1 MRRNDPRI
9 RQTLNQ
15 ITQTVDSA
23 QYTTRAS
30 LFTFHQNYL
39 APCLSGISTCLEA
52 SCAPCYTCITN
63 AASSSTPSDAAR
75 RRRTGRRRGREELS
89 FDFYDDWEAQEEE
102 GWGNDE
108 LDRLLAGND
117 FAADGQPGRRS
128 GMSYGGIGSRRKTGG
143 LGGGKD
149 RGAEEANIVPSSSMF
164 GFLERLPWKIGGK
177 GKRYKPS
184 AADLQDVGEGQRN
197 RTAALKARASGEEE
211 PLISESESGEEGRQ
225 HRGHGRKRSGTVGSR
240 ETTNSL
246 SSRGDLLPSED
257 EDDAVPLDDEFAMVL
272 ARRNTQGTMSDE
284 NSSRKRPGG
293 SRAASTK
300 TRSTK
305 SSRRTGK
312 KGRRASDG
320 QGEVINVPSMTDLK
334 EEEERLRIE
343 EEANIQQEREAA
355 RRLAADRGLLDPDEL
370 QAKVGDKRNKFARAL
385 LIYTILKSPPD
396 QIKEDSSV
404 SIHPVPSHDSR
415 QPDNSDRQNAQQNP
429 PHKPPDSKP
438 NTGE

>member
-15 ITQTVDSA
+15 ISQTVDSA

-30 LFTFHQNYL
+30 LFTFHQTYL

-117 FAADGQPGRRS
+117 FTSAEGQQPGRRS

-149 RGAEEANIVPSSSMF
+149 MGASEANIVPSSSMF

-177 GKRYKPS
+177 GRRYKPS
-184 AADLQDVGEGQRN
+184 AADLQDVGEGQRS
-197 RTAALKARASGEEE
+197 RTAALKARASGEDE
-211 PLISESESGEEGRQ
+211 PLISESESGEEGRKGRR
-225 HRGHGRKRSGTVGSR
+225 HMRKRSDTVGSR
-240 ETTNSL
+240 ETANSL
-246 SSRGDLLPSED
+246 SSRGDLFPSED

-272 ARRNTQGTMSDE
+272 ARRTTQGTLSDE
-284 NSSRKRPGG
+284 NSSRKKPGD
-293 SRAASTK
+293 SRAASMK
-300 TRSTK
+300 TRSSK
-305 SSRRTGK
+305 SSRSM
-312 KGRRASDG
+312 GRKERSTSDDRDK
-320 QGEVINVPSMTDLK
+320 VANAPSMTDLK
-334 EEEERLRIE
+334 EEEERLRLE
-343 EEANIQQEREAA
+343 EEANIETAREAA
-355 RRLAADRGLLDPDEL
+355 RRLASERGLLNPDEL
-370 QAKVGDKRNKFARAL
+370 QANPPLDQTKEDTSMSVHPISSHDSKPPGDAKDSDEREQHNPEPNP
-385 LIYTILKSPPD
+385 TLKSPAD
-396 QIKEDSSV
+396 
-404 SIHPVPSHDSR
+404 
-415 QPDNSDRQNAQQNP
+415 
-429 PHKPPDSKP
+429 
-438 NTGE
+438 